1 MASLALFTSRQ
12 QVYAAQRGEKPD
24 PKEVEDLM
32 PNDATLDLA
41 TQQAINYIPDA
52 AADVQGLM
60 YRGRKLAG
68 TQFPAPLGM
77 IIESNLAT
85 ITNPG
90 RARQLQGLEE
100 ASRTTNLGPRLAPQF
115 TVFDFP

>member
-1 MASLALFTSRQ
+1 
-12 QVYAAQRGEKPD
+12 
-24 PKEVEDLM
+24 
-32 PNDATLDLA
+32 
-41 TQQAINYIPDA
+41 
-52 AADVQGLM
+52 M

-85 ITNPG
+85 IANPG
-90 RARQLQGLEE
+90 RARQLQDMEE
-100 ASRTTNLGPRLAPQF
+100 TSRTTGTGPRLAPQF